1 MASSHQDRLALI
13 ELLDRDGHARVAL
26 PVTQW
31 PVSIGRSID
40 CDVVLDD
47 PHVAPRHAVLYDH
60 GGTLRLEVQST
71 VNGVRLDKQQV
82 AAGASAPI
90 AGPAQLQ
97 IGTTRLRVRLAG
109 EVLLP
114 EEPLLSERVLPWWTL
129 GLLALG
135 VLAWLLG
142 RQWLETDPGEPA
154 IEYVSVLWSV
164 PTGLAL
170 WCGLCALG
178 SKLFRHHFDYLPHL
192 GVALAW
198 MLVVLVTD
206 MLLHVMAYM
215 LGWSWASRV
224 STLVQGL
231 LGAAWL
237 YSHLALIV
245 PSRRKIM
252 AAVVAAMF
260 VGGAVVGAA
269 LTYQR
274 EDRFFGELYM
284 ATLGPPGLRLVTTQP
299 ATKFFEDAAALQT
312 RLDARTKAEA
322 ESEDP
327 AAPEA
332 TEE

>member
-1 MASSHQDRLALI
+1 MATSHQDRLALI
-13 ELLDRDGHARVAL
+13 ELLDRDGHARVAV

-47 PHVAPRHAVLYDH
+47 PHVAPRHALLH
-60 GGTLRLEVQST
+60 EHEGSLRLQVQST
-71 VNGVRLDKQQV
+71 VNGVRLDRQQV
-82 AAGASAPI
+82 AAGASAAI
-90 AGPAQLQ
+90 AGPVQLQ
-97 IGTTRLRVRLAG
+97 IGTSRLRLRLAG
-109 EVLLP
+109 EVLRP
-114 EEPLLSERVLPWWTL
+114 EEPLQSERVLPWWAL
-129 GLLALG
+129 GLLALA

-192 GVALAW
+192 GVALSW

-206 MLLHVMAYM
+206 LALHLMAYV

-224 STLVQGL
+224 STLAQGL

-245 PSRRKIM
+245 PSRRKVM

-260 VGGAVVGAA
+260 MAGAVVGAA

-284 ATLGPPGLRLVTTQP
+284 ATLGPPGLRLAPTQP
-299 ATKFFEDAAALQT
+299 AARFFEEAAALRA
-312 RLDARTKAEA
+312 RLDARTKAEG
-322 ESEDP
+322 EGEDS
-327 AAPEA
+327 AAPEVA
-332 TEE
+332 EE